1 MIETNPNQ
9 YQEAIELVSE
19 LDWVKCDRIVLKVNS
34 LTGNIE
40 KIINH
45 EEIINKWREHKKKLE
60 IKYAFIRNPKGSD
73 AIKKFIQTAE
83 QQILNEK
90 TLREDLETKMHFDIF
105 LTNLH
110 ISKKC

>member
-1 MIETNPNQ
+1 MARTQ
-9 YQEAIELVSE
+9 
-19 LDWVKCDRIVLKVNS
+19 
-34 LTGNIE
+34 
-40 KIINH
+40 
-45 EEIINKWREHKKKLE
+45 KKLE

-105 LTNLH
+105 LTNILLMRK
-110 ISKKC
+110 IKWMLLPEIFILNCLLEKKLN